1 MEQQQAPSAAKIG
14 VKYGLIQGVIG
25 IVIFLV
31 QAVTKLQPT
40 WILSVVNIA
49 VLIVLMVLAHREFKK
64 THGGMMKYSQG
75 LGSGTLLS
83 VVAALIS
90 SIGTFIYVS
99 YINTGYLP
107 AMMQAQRIA
116 MEQRGLS
123 GQQAQTAMAITGAVM
138 TPVGVT
144 ITALITSVIFGFI
157 VALLVSIF
165 TQAADPKAVY

>member
-1 MEQQQAPSAAKIG
+1 MEQQQAPSAARIA

-25 IVIFLV
+25 IVVFLV
-31 QAVTKLQPT
+31 QAVTQLQPT

-49 VLIVLMVLAHREFKK
+49 ALVVLMVLAHREFKK

-75 LGSGTLLS
+75 LGSGTLL
-83 VVAALIS
+83 ATTAGLIV

-107 AMMQAQRIA
+107 ALQQAQQIA

-123 GQQAQTAMAITGAVM
+123 AAQAQAGTAFMGAIM
-138 TPVGVT
+138 TPVGVSIST
-144 ITALITSVIFGFI
+144 VISGVILGFI
-157 VALLVSIF
+157 VALIVSIF